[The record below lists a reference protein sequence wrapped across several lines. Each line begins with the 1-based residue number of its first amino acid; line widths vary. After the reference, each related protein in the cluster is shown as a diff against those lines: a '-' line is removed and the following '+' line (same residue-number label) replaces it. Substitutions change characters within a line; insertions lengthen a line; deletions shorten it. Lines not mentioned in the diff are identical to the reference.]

1 MSNKKGQIMDRIT
14 STEFQRDFGRSI
26 SNAKRK
32 PVTITS
38 RDRDEVVVVDAEE
51 FEMIKAYYD
60 KRKHFLASEL
70 PQEDTDAIAG
80 GEFPSEGD
88 GLDHLLK

>member
-1 MSNKKGQIMDRIT
+1 MDRIT
-14 STEFQRDFGRSI
+14 STDFQRDFGRTI

-32 PVTITS
+32 PITVTS
-38 RDRDEVVVVDAEE
+38 RGRDEVVVVDAEE

-60 KRKHFLASEL
+60 NRKHFLASEL
-70 PQEDTDAIAG
+70 PQKDIDAITG
-80 GEFPSEGD
+80 GDFPPEGD